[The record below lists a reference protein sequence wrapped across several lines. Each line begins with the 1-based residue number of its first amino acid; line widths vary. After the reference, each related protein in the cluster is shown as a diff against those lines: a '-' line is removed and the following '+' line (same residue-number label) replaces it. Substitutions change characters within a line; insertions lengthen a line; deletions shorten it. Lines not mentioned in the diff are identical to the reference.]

1 MNDTFLPGNGF
12 DTYESQD
19 KVLVGMSGGVDSSVT
34 VRILQQQGFGVVGA
48 VIRFSPAH
56 EEAVAA
62 AHKAAQQ
69 LGVECITLDAQ
80 ELFDQQVVQPFC
92 QQYCAGRTPNPC
104 VMCNPAVKFQALLTA
119 ADRLGIQYIATG
131 HYARVELGEDG
142 VSRICQPESAARDQS
157 YMLGRLDQQ
166 VLSRLLLPL
175 GEFEKED
182 IREMA
187 RDFGLDCADA
197 PDSMEICFVPD
208 GDYAAYIA
216 QRGYTP
222 KAGHFLSPDGAD
234 LGPHQGVLHYTVGQ
248 RKGLGISFGKPMF
261 VTKIDPISN
270 TVTLGENGS
279 QYASSLIAGKVN
291 LISADTLEAPISAQV
306 KVRYQAPPAPAR
318 LTPLDNGK
326 IRVDFQEPQ
335 RSVTPGQA
343 AVFYDGDLVLGGG
356 IIETV

>member
-1 MNDTFLPGNGF
+1 MPR
-12 DTYESQD
+12 SW
-19 KVLVGMSGGVDSSVT
+19 
-34 VRILQQQGFGVVGA
+34 
-48 VIRFSPAH
+48 
-56 EEAVAA
+56 
-62 AHKAAQQ
+62 
-69 LGVECITLDAQ
+69 
-80 ELFDQQVVQPFC
+80 FDQQVVQPFC

-187 RDFGLDCADA
+187 GTLDWTA
-197 PDSMEICFVPD
+197 PMRRTAWRSAFVPD

-248 RKGLGISFGKPMF
+248 RKGLGIA
-261 VTKIDPISN
+261 
-270 TVTLGENGS
+270 LGEPVFVKTILPSGDIQLARSGDEYVRTVELQDLVTPDGS
-279 QYASSLIAGKVN
+279 TLPAG
-291 LISADTLEAPISAQV
+291 
-306 KVRYQAPPAPAR
+306 RYQVRVRSAAPLA
-318 LTPLDNGK
+318 D
-326 IRVDFQEPQ
+326 
-335 RSVTPGQA
+335 
-343 AVFYDGDLVLGGG
+343 AVYDGKATLLFDQPVRAAAPGPGRSLLPPGCSSCQRLDPPGR
-356 IIETV
+356 ITAK

>member
-1 MNDTFLPGNGF
+1 MNDTFLPGSGF

-19 KVLVGMSGGVDSSVT
+19 KVLVGMSGGVDSSVA
-34 VRILQQQGFGVVGA
+34 VRILQQQGFGVMGA

-56 EEAVAA
+56 DPAVEAAR
-62 AHKAAQQ
+62 KAAQQ

-92 QQYCAGRTPNPC
+92 QEYCAGRTPNPC
-104 VMCNPAVKFQALLTA
+104 VLCNPAVKFQALLTA

-142 VSRICQPESAARDQS
+142 ISRIAQPESAARDQS
-157 YMLGRLDQQ
+157 YMLGRLDQT

-208 GDYAAYIA
+208 GDYAAYIT

-248 RKGLGISFGKPMF
+248 RKGLGIALGEPVF
-261 VTKIDPISN
+261 VKTILPSGDIQLARAGEEYVR
-270 TVTLGENGS
+270 TVTLRDLVTPDGAPLPAGCYQVRVRSAAQLAQAQYDGE
-279 QYASSLIAGKVN
+279 A
-291 LISADTLEAPISAQV
+291 TLRFDPP
-306 KVRYQAPPAPAR
+306 VRAAA
-318 LTPLDNGK
+318 
-326 IRVDFQEPQ
+326 
-335 RSVTPGQA
+335 PGQA
-343 AVFYDGDLVLGGG
+343 AVFYRQGLVMASGW
-356 IIETV
+356 IDQAE